1 MGFDH
6 RRTVTHRLVQAARAY
21 RVRAGGQLSRIGL
34 HPGQEALLKALAA
47 ADGMTMS
54 ELAAALAVQPPTIT
68 KMISR
73 LAAQD
78 YVERRASSGDG
89 RQAHVFLTER
99 GNHAIAM
106 IDKIWKRVEKTAL
119 ANIEDKERKRL
130 KKLLRQVE
138 RNLDGS
144 GNLPAS
150 GVEEELE
157 AS

>member
-1 MGFDH
+1 MAFDH
-6 RRTVTHRLVQAARAY
+6 RRTVTYRLVQAARAY
-21 RVRAGGQLSRIGL
+21 RVRVGGRLSGIGL

-47 ADGMTMS
+47 GDGMTMS
-54 ELAAALAVQPPTIT
+54 ELAAALSVQPPTIT

-78 YVERRASSGDG
+78 YVERRPSTGDG

-99 GNHAIAM
+99 GARAIAM
-106 IDKIWKRVEKTAL
+106 IDSIWKRMEKTAL
-119 ANIEDKERKRL
+119 ANIEDRDRKRL

-144 GNLPAS
+144 DLSGNTAD
-150 GVEEELE
+150 ELE
-157 AS
+157 AG